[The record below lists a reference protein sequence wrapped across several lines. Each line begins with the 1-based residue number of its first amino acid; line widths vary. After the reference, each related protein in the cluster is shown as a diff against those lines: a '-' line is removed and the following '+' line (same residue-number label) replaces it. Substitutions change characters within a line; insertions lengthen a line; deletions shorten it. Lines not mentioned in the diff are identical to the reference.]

1 MRANSNKILA
11 DYQRLRANIRC
22 SVDTEDYRRVEPKL
36 RSVLALAEIENRA
49 VAVYDLNTQSFL
61 LKRDD
66 HLALLGYLECEIPSV
81 NDYHAMIHPDDLPF
95 LCEAELMMYHYLHS
109 PNRTD
114 KQDYKLVYDY
124 RVRAADGRY
133 IRFIHQMQLFE
144 LDRCGNSWLLLII
157 SDLMSSFP
165 GNEKPR
171 RFLLNIRT
179 KEVCLFQEE
188 CGVKRFLV
196 TGREREIL
204 GLISQGLESSE
215 IADRLCISLSTV
227 NNHRQHILQK
237 TATRNSTQAVIYL
250 RCIGVL

>member
-1 MRANSNKILA
+1 MGTHSERILVE
-11 DYQRLRANIRC
+11 YERLRANLRC
-22 SVDTEDYRRVEPKL
+22 SVNAEDYRRVEPKL
-36 RSVLALAEIENRA
+36 RSIRALADVENRA

-61 LKRDD
+61 AKRDT
-66 HLALLGYLECEIPSV
+66 HLSLLGYDNGQMPSV
-81 NDYHAMIHPDDLPF
+81 SDYHEMIHPDDLPY
-95 LCEAELMMYHYLHS
+95 LCEAELMMYRYLHS
-109 PNRTD
+109 LHGTD

-124 RVRAADGRY
+124 RVRRTDGRY
-133 IRFIHQMQLFE
+133 VRFIHQLQLFE

-165 GNEKPR
+165 SNERPR
-171 RFLLNIRT
+171 RLLLNIKT

-204 GLISQGLESSE
+204 GLISQGFESAE

-237 TATRNSTQAVIYL
+237 TATRNSTQAVSYL
-250 RCIGVL
+250 KCIGVL